1 MLFGVR
7 DGPVEEVVDLIGRV
21 RLDVDDKDHGNEDGE
36 DDDSVEVTGDE
47 GSLETAGTGV
57 KDDTPGDQEGRK
69 TVIHTGKGLN
79 GGSATEQ
86 KHRGNDDVG
95 AKGEEEEG
103 QVGSLSPT
111 SADDFANSVGRGSNL
126 LEGDGEDAE
135 EKDLDGGTGSI
146 PVGGGRVVRNK

>member
-1 MLFGVR
+1 M
-7 DGPVEEVVDLIGRV
+7 
-21 RLDVDDKDHGNEDGE
+21 
-36 DDDSVEVTGDE
+36 EVTGDE

-69 TVIHTGKGLN
+69 TVIDSGKGLN

-95 AKGEEEEG
+95 AEGEEEEG

-146 PVGGGRVVRNK
+146 PVGGGRVVRNDGIQSHKMRGEGKKKAFLIETGEISRSEKLPNIK